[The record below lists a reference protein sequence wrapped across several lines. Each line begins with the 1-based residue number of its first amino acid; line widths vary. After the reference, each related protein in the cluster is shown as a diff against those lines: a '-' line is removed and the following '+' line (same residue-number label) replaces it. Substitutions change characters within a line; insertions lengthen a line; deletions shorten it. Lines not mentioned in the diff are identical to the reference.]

1 MAGEVF
7 VARQDTLESVKGTV
21 EDIDTNLGT
30 PDYAGGGTDV
40 VAMIG
45 ALASA
50 VTTLQSDIDS
60 VKTAIAGMS
69 DKIATIGSSEPKVK
83 TLYLK
88 GSKTTKS
95 YKTSRA
101 AIIYSEINYDYG
113 SISFSSDVYSMI
125 LASSSTSIKRYL
137 TFVPA
142 NTTVSITMTTSNTGY
157 YSFAEIL
164 EL

>member
-60 VKTAIAGMS
+60 VKTAIAGMG
-69 DKIATIGSSEPKVK
+69 GSEFVRPEVGLINH
-83 TLYLK
+83 TNK
-88 GSKTTKS
+88 GSANYTI
-95 YKTSRA
+95 SRDA
-101 AIIYSEINYDYG
+101 LAIITCHDQSSFLLAGTYNNYGDLY
-113 SISFSSDVYSMI
+113 I
-125 LASSSTSIKRYL
+125 IKSGTVLKCYNEYNDRYVKAVL
-137 TFVPA
+137 LYF
-142 NTTVSITMTTSNTGY
+142 
-157 YSFAEIL
+157 
-164 EL
+164 

>member
-60 VKTAIAGMS
+60 VKTAIAGMG
-69 DKIATIGSSEPKVK
+69 GSGV
-83 TLYLK
+83 
-88 GSKTTKS
+88 
-95 YKTSRA
+95 
-101 AIIYSEINYDYG
+101 
-113 SISFSSDVYSMI
+113 
-125 LASSSTSIKRYL
+125 SIKEYKRSGSTGTSTYTISKPAIVIFYKDGSDDSVLINGNVPYL
-137 TFVPA
+137 INSYEVNNDTTSVYIAFAPA
-142 NTTVSITMTTSNTGY
+142 NSTIKLTVSSRYDTVS
-157 YSFAEIL
+157 AQVLEIG
-164 EL
+164 

>member
-30 PDYAGGGTDV
+30 PDYSGGGTDV

-60 VKTAIAGMS
+60 VKTAIAGMG
-69 DKIATIGSSEPKVK
+69 GS
-83 TLYLK
+83 
-88 GSKTTKS
+88 G
-95 YKTSRA
+95 
-101 AIIYSEINYDYG
+101 
-113 SISFSSDVYSMI
+113 
-125 LASSSTSIKRYL
+125 
-137 TFVPA
+137 
-142 NTTVSITMTTSNTGY
+142 VSITEYKRSGSTGTSTYTISKPAIVIFYKDGSGDSVLINGKDPYLINSYKVNNNTTASVYIAFAPANSTLKLTASNRNNTV
-157 YSFAEIL
+157 SAQVLEIG
-164 EL
+164 